1 MDGSS
6 GCEEIGGGYDT
17 WSPVMHADEGYF
29 FLSSVFIFFSLF
41 FGSVFPSLLLFSFSN
56 GSNMS
61 GYVMYFKSVTFFQL
75 TGLIKNIR

>member
-41 FGSVFPSLLLFSFSN
+41 FGSVFPS
-56 GSNMS
+56 
-61 GYVMYFKSVTFFQL
+61 
-75 TGLIKNIR
+75 IR